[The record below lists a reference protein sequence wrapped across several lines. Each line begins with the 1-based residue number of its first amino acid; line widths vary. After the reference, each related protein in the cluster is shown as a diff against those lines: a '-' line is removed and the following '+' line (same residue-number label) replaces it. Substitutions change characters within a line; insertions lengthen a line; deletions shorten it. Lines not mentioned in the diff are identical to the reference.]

1 MTIDA
6 DVKIFESEDLLIKNG
21 GREYYGKIYT
31 VVQKKQT
38 FVWNKT
44 VFKIKQDVPYIRSP
58 YYDNAYVS
66 NDYLKTM
73 AKQEKYRIL
82 KMLTDDTTD

>member
-6 DVKIFESEDLLIKNG
+6 NIKIYESEDFLMKDG
-21 GREYYGKIYT
+21 SREYHVKIYT
-31 VVQKKQT
+31 IVRVKQT
-38 FVWNKT
+38 ILGKT
-44 VFKIKQDVPYIRSP
+44 VFKIKQDVPYIHSP

>member
-6 DVKIFESEDLLIKNG
+6 DIKIFESEDLLIKNG
-21 GREYYGKIYT
+21 NREYYGKIYT
-31 VVQKKQT
+31 IVQKKQT

-44 VFKIKQDVPYIRSP
+44 VFKIKQIIPYISNP
-58 YYDNAYVS
+58 YFDNAYIS

-73 AKQEKYRIL
+73 AKKEKYRVL